1 VIRRPY
7 PLGLVLLGMLAA
19 LLVPATSSSGYTT
32 VGELFP
38 PQNTCDAD
46 TYLQTGVNLGGN
58 SYVVPTYG
66 AVTSWSFFTG
76 VEAVPGLTLKV
87 ARPYGGGNWT
97 IVGESA
103 AGTQHPDQINTFKAD
118 ILVEP
123 GEVVG
128 IYTSGGAAPFC
139 GSVFNTEPLDT
150 YVYAEGNWGTE
161 ATLAFQ
167 SPPPNSNAP
176 YALFPVAANVSEPP
190 ISQLSIGECTAGS
203 PLAVV
208 TPDYG
213 AVAKGVHYIVDE
225 GGEQFAKANSEGV
238 AKVKLGTPPGPHTL
252 EYWAEDKSGD
262 LEHAH
267 HRANVLVVSHEVKVA
282 VTSEQNKDV
291 YKPGEKGS
299 VSIKAS
305 SPYGLILDPSA
316 SHVPLDTS
324 QEGFY
329 TVPAEATDTCG
340 TTQKENF
347 TYSVGPVISKLRLAH
362 ASFVAARGGASIA
375 RSTGT
380 TISYVASGAA
390 TTNFTVSAALAG
402 ELREEECEP
411 PRQRLRKGQRRGKRC
426 TRYVDVPGGFRNE
439 GSEGN
444 NSFHFTGRVGGRTL
458 APGTYRLEATPEY
471 QSIHGPTRTLKFRIL
486 R

>member
-7 PLGLVLLGMLAA
+7 PLALALFGVLGAFLI
-19 LLVPATSSSGYTT
+19 PATSSSGYTT

-38 PQNTCDAD
+38 PLNTCNAD
-46 TYLQTGVNLGGN
+46 TYLQTGVALGGN
-58 SYVVPTYG
+58 SYTIPTYG
-66 AVTSWSFFTG
+66 AITSWSFFTG
-76 VEAVPGLTLKV
+76 AEAVPGLTLKV
-87 ARPYGGGNWT
+87 ARPYGSGNWT

-103 AGTQHPDQINTFKAD
+103 AGAQRPDQINTFKAG

-150 YVYAEGNWGTE
+150 YVFAEGNWGTE

-167 SPPPNSNAP
+167 SPPPTSLAP

-190 ISQLSIGECTAGS
+190 TSQLSYGECTAGS
-203 PLAVV
+203 PLGVV

-213 AVAKGVHYIVDE
+213 AVAKGIHYIVDE

-238 AKVKLGTPPGPHTL
+238 AKVKLGVPPGPHGV

-262 LEHAH
+262 LEHNH
-267 HRANVLVVSHEVKVA
+267 HRASVLVVSHEVKVA
-282 VTSEQNKDV
+282 ITSEQNKDV

-305 SPYGLILDPSA
+305 SPYGLTVDPSA

-329 TVPAEATDTCG
+329 TVPAEATDNCG
-340 TTQKENF
+340 TTLKENF
-347 TYSVGPVISKLRLAH
+347 TYTVGPVISKLHFARDSFAAAH
-362 ASFVAARGGASIA
+362 SGASIA

-380 TISYVASGAA
+380 TLSYVASGAA
-390 TTNFTVSAALAG
+390 TTNFTVSRALAG

-411 PRQRLRKGQRRGKRC
+411 PRKRLRRGQRRGKRC
-426 TRYVDVPGGFRNE
+426 TRYVNIPGEFRNE

-471 QSIHGPTRTLKFRIL
+471 QSIHGPTRMLKFGIL